1 MSALPRDPQK
11 AITFIYENA
20 PRYAQ
25 AKAQRI
31 QIENFMKS
39 KRALLMNASG
49 AKTVSEREAEAYAH
63 PEYIELGKGLAAAV
77 EIEETL
83 KWQMTSAELA
93 VEVWR
98 SQEASNRRIDRATQ

>member
-1 MSALPRDPQK
+1 MTLPRDPQK

-20 PRYAQ
+20 PKYAE

-31 QIENFMKS
+31 QLENFLKS
-39 KRALLMNASG
+39 KRALLMGASQ
-49 AKTVSEREAEAYAH
+49 AKTVSDREAEAYAH

-83 KWQMTSAELA
+83 KWRMTAAELA

-98 SQEASNRRIDRATQ
+98 SQEASNRRIDKAVQ